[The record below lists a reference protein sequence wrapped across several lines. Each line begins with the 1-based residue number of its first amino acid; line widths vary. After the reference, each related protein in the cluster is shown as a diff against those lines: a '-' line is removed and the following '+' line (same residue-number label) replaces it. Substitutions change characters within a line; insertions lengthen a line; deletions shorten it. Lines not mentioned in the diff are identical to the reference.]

1 MQIEELKKIA
11 REHGI
16 VGAGGAGF
24 PTYAKMTDKA
34 DTIILN
40 CAECEPLLKL
50 HRQLLATH
58 VDEILL
64 MLNEVRET
72 IGAKEAVIGI
82 KSEYVS
88 TVKAVKE
95 ELVKYPGLRLCE
107 LKAAYPAGDEVV
119 LIYEAT
125 GRVIKPGGIP
135 IDENVV
141 VFNVET
147 MYNLYR
153 AVHLNVNVTNK
164 IVSIV
169 GEIDRPLTVRVPLG
183 TTLPEAVAL
192 AGKPTV
198 KDPAYVIG
206 GPMMG
211 FLGSEKTVVTKTT
224 NAIIILPKDHPIVLK
239 MHKNL
244 EVEKRRAS
252 SSCCQCRTCTDLC
265 SRHNLGHP
273 IEPHKIM
280 RAVANNDLSDMS
292 VFMNAAYC
300 SGCGLCEKFACP
312 QGLSPKSIVQQ
323 FKGGLRAAGIKPEK
337 LEPAPVPEDRSFKQV
352 PSHRL
357 EQRLGIAQ
365 YDVDAPF
372 LDTTPE
378 SDFVKIQM
386 SQHIGAPA
394 VPVVKA
400 GESVNKGQMIAEA
413 ADGLSVPVHSSVW
426 GVVQSVSDKEI
437 VIRGTGM
444 PEEERQRLKSL
455 GLLYETQELWLNR
468 RS

>member
-1 MQIEELKKIA
+1 MNIDELKKIA
-11 REHGI
+11 RDHGI

-58 VDEILL
+58 VEEILQ
-64 MLNEVRET
+64 MLDEVRET
-72 IGAKEAVIGI
+72 LSAKEAVIGI

-88 TVKAVKE
+88 TVEAVKE
-95 ELVKYPGLRLCE
+95 EIKNYPSLRLCE
-107 LKAAYPAGDEVV
+107 LRAEYPAGDEVI

-125 GRVIKPGGIP
+125 GRVIRPGGIP

-153 AVHLNVNVTNK
+153 AVHLDVAVTNK

-169 GEIDRPLTVRVPLG
+169 GEIDKPLTVRVPLG

-192 AGKPTV
+192 AGKPTI
-198 KDPAYVIG
+198 KDPAYLIG

-211 FLGSEKTVVTKTT
+211 YLGTEKTVVTKTT
-224 NAIIILPKDHPIVLK
+224 NAIIILPKDHPIVQK
-239 MHKNL
+239 MNKNL
-244 EVEKRRAS
+244 EIERRRAS
-252 SSCCQCRTCTDLC
+252 SACCQCRTCTDLC

-280 RAVANNDLSDMS
+280 RAVANNDISDLL
-292 VFMNAAYC
+292 VFSNAAYC
-300 SGCGLCEKFACP
+300 SGCGLCEKYACP
-312 QGLSPKSIVQQ
+312 QGLSPKSIIQE
-323 FKGGLRAAGIKPEK
+323 FKKGLRVAGVKPDK
-337 LEPAPVPEDRSFKQV
+337 LEPAPVSPDRRYKKV

-357 EQRLGIAQ
+357 ENRLGLAK

-372 LDTTPE
+372 IDTTPE
-378 SDFVKIQM
+378 SDYVRIQM
-386 SQHIGAPA
+386 SQHIGVPA
-394 VPVVKA
+394 IPIVKA
-400 GESVNKGQMIAEA
+400 GEKINKGQMIAKA
-413 ADGLSVPVHSSVW
+413 AEGLSVPIHSSVW
-426 GVVQSVSDKEI
+426 GVVEKVSDKEI
-437 VIRGTGM
+437 VVRGTGM
-444 PEEERQRLKSL
+444 PEEERRRLKSL
-455 GLLYETQELWLNR
+455 GML
-468 RS
+468 

>member
-1 MQIEELKKIA
+1 MKIDELKEIA
-11 REHGI
+11 RDRGV

-34 DTIILN
+34 DTVILN

-58 VDEILL
+58 VEEILQ

-72 IGAKEAVIGI
+72 LGAKEAVVGI

-88 TVKAVKE
+88 TVAAVKE
-95 ELVKYPGLRLCE
+95 EIKNYPYIRLCE
-107 LKAAYPAGDEVV
+107 LRAEYPAGDEVI

-153 AVHLNVNVTNK
+153 AVHLQVAVTNK

-169 GEIDRPLTVRVPLG
+169 GEIDNPLTVRVPLG
-183 TTLPEAVAL
+183 TSIPDAIAL

-198 KDPAYVIG
+198 KDPAYLIG

-211 FLGSEKTVVTKTT
+211 FLGTDKSVVTKTT
-224 NAIIILPKDHPIVLK
+224 NAIIILPKDHTLVQR
-239 MHKNL
+239 MNKNL
-244 EVEKRRAS
+244 ETERKRAS

-273 IEPHKIM
+273 IEPHRIM
-280 RAVANNDLSDMS
+280 RAVANNDTSDLS
-292 VFMNAAYC
+292 VFINSAYC
-300 SGCGLCEKFACP
+300 SGCGLCEKYACP
-312 QGLSPKSIVQQ
+312 QGLSPKSIIQE
-323 FKGGLRAAGIKPEK
+323 FKRGLRANGIKADKIDPK
-337 LEPAPVPEDRSFKQV
+337 PVSDDRQYKKV

-357 EQRLGIAQ
+357 EQRLGLAK
-365 YDVDAPF
+365 YDIDAPF
-372 LDTTPE
+372 IDTTPE
-378 SDFVKIQM
+378 SSYVRIQM

-394 VPVVKA
+394 IPIVKE
-400 GESVNKGQMIAEA
+400 GEKINKGQLIAKA

-426 GVVQSVSDKEI
+426 GVVDKVTDKEI
-437 VIRGTGM
+437 SVRGTGM
-444 PEEERQRLKSL
+444 PEEERLRLKSL
-455 GLLYETQELWLNR
+455 GML
-468 RS
+468 